1 MNSQIKIFLTLIFFI
16 VITISAQVFAQDT
29 AKPDS
34 SKHEMKKMCCGK
46 DKSTSEKSMDCKKGT
61 ETSTVSKINVGE
73 ADKNKDGKVYQCPMC
88 ADKLADEPGKCS
100 KCGMNLK
107 EAPLEEAKMNLGQ
120 NGFKVK

>member
-1 MNSQIKIFLTLIFFI
+1 MNSQNKIFLSLIFFI

-34 SKHEMKKMCCGK
+34 SKHEMKKMGCCK
-46 DKSTSEKSMDCKKGT
+46 DKSTSEKSIDCKKRK
-61 ETSTVSKINVGE
+61 ETTTVSLINVGE
-73 ADKNKDGKVYQCPMC
+73 ADKNKDGKVYQCSMC
-88 ADKLADEPGKCS
+88 ADQLADEPGKCS

-107 EAPLEEAKMNLGQ
+107 EAALEEAKKNLRQ